1 MGRVKTLSRAIGTTP
16 DRVRKSTT
24 ESVRIKGRALQ
35 SIRFDRWRSDPRC
48 VRCGKITAYP
58 YGFEIDHIVPL
69 YQGGA
74 DSDSNRQLL
83 CVGGPD
89 YEGCHTKKTREDM
102 GGGVLKTI

>member
-1 MGRVKTLSRAIGTTP
+1 MARLKTVFRDVGRIPS
-16 DRVRKSTT
+16 RVRKSTT

-35 SIRFDRWRSDPRC
+35 SIRFDRWRSDPHC
-48 VRCGKITAYP
+48 ETCGRITAYP

-83 CVGGPD
+83 CVDGPD
-89 YEGCHTKKTREDM
+89 YEGCHTAKTREDM
-102 GGGVLKTI
+102 GGGVLKS